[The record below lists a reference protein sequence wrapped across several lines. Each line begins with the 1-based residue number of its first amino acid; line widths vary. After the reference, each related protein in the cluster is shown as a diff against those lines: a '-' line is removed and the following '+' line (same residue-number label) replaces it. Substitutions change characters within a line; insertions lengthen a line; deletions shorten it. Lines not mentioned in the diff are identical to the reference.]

1 MHFNFSIFQHSL
13 SYSLLSFFVMFSLIF
28 FTGSSLSDQVHQNP
42 ANMYKNP
49 EETAEIACSH
59 SIDTYNQILWYK
71 QTKSGQLQLLGYM
84 LGTSSSVEPGVTSL
98 LNSPPALPHHTH
110 SHNLLTDFFALYT
123 PLPLVCKPLL
133 LYGQSF
139 LLWVYKLL
147 HWSL

>member
-1 MHFNFSIFQHSL
+1 MHFNFSIFQHLL

-42 ANMYKNP
+42 ADMYKNL
-49 EETAEIACSH
+49 EETAEITCSH

-71 QTKSGQLQLLGYM
+71 QTKTGQMQFLGYM
-84 LGTSSSVEPGVTSL
+84 LGTSSSVEPP
-98 LNSPPALPHHTH
+98 SPPHHTH
-110 SHNLLTDFFALYT
+110 SHNLLTDSFALYT